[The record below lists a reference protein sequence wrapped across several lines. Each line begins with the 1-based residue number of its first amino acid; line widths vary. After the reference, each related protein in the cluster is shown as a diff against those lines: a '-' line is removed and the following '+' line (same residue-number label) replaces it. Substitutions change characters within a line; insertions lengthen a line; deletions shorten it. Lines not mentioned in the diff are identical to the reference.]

1 MTCSAGSQND
11 DQQPSSLSRMLN
23 DESSIKFIDLFAG
36 CGGLSL
42 GLCKAGM
49 EGVFAVERDAM
60 AFRTFAGNFLS
71 QESRV
76 PFQWPSWLQKRAWAI
91 DELLS
96 THSEELVSL
105 RGQVQVIA
113 GGPPCQGFSTAGR
126 RNEADPRNQLFR
138 KYARVVDAVR
148 PLGLILE
155 NVPGMKV
162 PHLDPL
168 GDLGLPSAESYY
180 DKAKAVLKSIGY
192 DVLGQVVQADRFGVP
207 QRRPRLIM
215 LGIRCDLASFLPSG
229 IARAFEILEQH
240 REEHLAS
247 LELQVPVTVSQAIS
261 DLEVCDKMLQPC
273 TDPDSPPGFGEV
285 SYEGPRTPY
294 QLMMN
299 RGHEGKPMNSM
310 RLARHRPHVK
320 DRFEK
325 ILQEVPRG
333 VRMNEEHRGRFG
345 LLKHRL
351 FPMAEGEP
359 APTMTTLPDD
369 VLHYSEP
376 RILTVRETARIQS
389 FPDWFSF
396 QGKYTTGGDR
406 RTKECPRYT
415 QVGNAVPPL
424 LALAVGKALAATLGE
439 AQASLDE
446 YSRQRRLRELAA
458 A

>member
-1 MTCSAGSQND
+1 MSPQNH
-11 DQQPSSLSRMLN
+11 DQQPTRLSPVIK
-23 DESSIKFIDLFAG
+23 DESPMKFIDLFAG

-42 GLCKAGM
+42 GLCQAGM
-49 EGVFAVERDAM
+49 EGVFAVERDTM
-60 AFRTFAGNFLS
+60 AFRTFASNFLS
-71 QESRV
+71 PESRA
-76 PFQWPSWLQKRAWAI
+76 PFQWPSWLQQKAWAI

-96 THSEELVSL
+96 THKAELLAL
-105 RGQVQVIA
+105 RGRVQVIA

-138 KYARVVDAVR
+138 KYAHMVDAVR

-162 PHLDPL
+162 PHLGPL
-168 GDLGLPSAESYY
+168 GDLGLPAAKSYY
-180 DKAKAVLKSIGY
+180 DKAKAVLESIGY

-215 LGIRCDLASFLPSG
+215 LGIRRDLASFLPSG
-229 IARAFEILEQH
+229 VARAFEILEQQ
-240 REEHLAS
+240 REEHLSFLGLAA
-247 LELQVPVTVSQAIS
+247 PVTVGQAIS
-261 DLEVCDKMLQPC
+261 DLELGGKALQPC
-273 TDPDSPPGFGEV
+273 IDPDSPRGFSEA
-285 SYEGPRTPY
+285 SYQGPRTSY

-299 RGHEGKPMNSM
+299 RGHEGQPMDSM
-310 RLARHRPHVK
+310 RLARHRADVK

-325 ILQEVPRG
+325 ILREVPRG

-345 LLKHRL
+345 LLKHRI
-351 FPMAEGEP
+351 FPMAVGDP

-369 VLHYSEP
+369 VLHYSDP

-396 QGKYTTGGDR
+396 KGKYTTGGDR

-424 LALAVGKALAATLGE
+424 LALAIGRALAATLGE
-439 AQASLDE
+439 AQAGLE
-446 YSRQRRLRELAA
+446 ERSRQRRLRELAA
-458 A
+458 V

>member
-1 MTCSAGSQND
+1 M
-11 DQQPSSLSRMLN
+11 R
-23 DESSIKFIDLFAG
+23 FIDLFAG

-42 GLCKAGM
+42 GLCQAGM
-49 EGVFAVERDAM
+49 KGVFAVERDEM
-60 AFRTFAGNFLS
+60 AFRTFNANFLS

-76 PFQWPSWLQKRAWAI
+76 QFHWPSWLQKKAWAI

-96 THSEELVSL
+96 THKADLLAL
-105 RGQVQVIA
+105 RGHVQVIA

-138 KYARVVDAVR
+138 KYAHMVDAVR

-162 PHLDPL
+162 PHLGSL
-168 GDLGLPSAESYY
+168 GDLGLAPPKSYY
-180 DKAKAVLKSIGY
+180 DKAKAVLESIGY
-192 DVLGQVVQADRFGVP
+192 EVLGQVVQADRFGVP

-215 LGIRCDLASFLPSG
+215 LGIRRDLASFLPTG
-229 IARAFEILEQH
+229 VARAFEILEQQ
-240 REEHLAS
+240 REEHLS
-247 LELQVPVTVSQAIS
+247 ILGLEAPVTVGQAIS
-261 DLEVCDKMLQPC
+261 DLETGGKSLQPC
-273 TDPDSPPGFGEV
+273 FDPDSPRGFSEA
-285 SYEGPRTPY
+285 SYQGPQTSY
-294 QLMMN
+294 QVMMN
-299 RGHEGKPMNSM
+299 RGHEGRPMDSM
-310 RLARHRPHVK
+310 RLARHRPDVR

-325 ILQEVPRG
+325 ILREVPRG
-333 VRMNEEHRGRFG
+333 VRMNEEHRDRFG
-345 LLKHRL
+345 LLKHRI
-351 FPMAEGEP
+351 FPMAEGDP

-369 VLHYSEP
+369 VLHYRDA

-396 QGKYTTGGDR
+396 KGKYTTGGDR

-424 LALAVGKALAATLGE
+424 LAFAIGRALAATLAE
-439 AQASLDE
+439 AQAALE
-446 YSRQRRLRELAA
+446 EHSRQRRLREIAA

>member
-1 MTCSAGSQND
+1 M
-11 DQQPSSLSRMLN
+11 
-23 DESSIKFIDLFAG
+23 KFIDLFAG

-42 GLCKAGM
+42 GLYQAGM
-49 EGVFAVERDAM
+49 EGVFAVERDTM
-60 AFRTFAGNFLS
+60 AFRTFASNFLS
-71 QESRV
+71 RESRAS
-76 PFQWPSWLQKRAWAI
+76 FQWPTWLQQKAWAI

-96 THSEELVSL
+96 THKADLLAL
-105 RGQVQVIA
+105 RGHVQVIA

-138 KYARVVDAVR
+138 KYAHMVDAVR

-162 PHLDPL
+162 PHLGPL
-168 GDLGLPSAESYY
+168 GDLGLPATKSYY
-180 DKAKAVLKSIGY
+180 DKAKAVLESIGY

-215 LGIRCDLASFLPSG
+215 LGIRRDLASFLPTG
-229 IARAFEILEQH
+229 VARAFEILEQQ
-240 REEHLAS
+240 REEHLS
-247 LELQVPVTVSQAIS
+247 FLGLEAPVPVGQAIS
-261 DLEVCDKMLQPC
+261 DLELGGQALQPC
-273 TDPDSPPGFGEV
+273 IDPDSPRGFSEAC
-285 SYEGPRTPY
+285 YQGPRTSY

-299 RGHEGKPMNSM
+299 RGHEGQPMDSM
-310 RLARHRPHVK
+310 RLARHRADVK

-325 ILQEVPRG
+325 ILREVPRG

-345 LLKHRL
+345 LLKHRIV
-351 FPMAEGEP
+351 PMAAGDP
-359 APTMTTLPDD
+359 APTITTLPDD
-369 VLHYSEP
+369 ILHYSEP

-396 QGKYTTGGDR
+396 KGKYTTGGDR

-424 LALAVGKALAATLGE
+424 LALAIGRALAATLGE
-439 AQASLDE
+439 AQASLE
-446 YSRQRRLRELAA
+446 ERSRQRRLRELAA

>member
-1 MTCSAGSQND
+1 MSMN
-11 DQQPSSLSRMLN
+11 
-23 DESSIKFIDLFAG
+23 FIDLFAG

-42 GLCKAGM
+42 GLCQAGM
-49 EGVFAVERDAM
+49 KGVFAVERDEM
-60 AFRTFAGNFLS
+60 AFRTFDANFLS

-76 PFQWPSWLQKRAWAI
+76 QFQWPSWLQKKAWAI

-96 THSEELVSL
+96 THKADLLAL
-105 RGQVQVIA
+105 RGHVQVIA

-138 KYARVVDAVR
+138 KYAHMVDAVR

-162 PHLDPL
+162 PHLGPL
-168 GDLGLPSAESYY
+168 GDLGLPAAKSYY
-180 DKAKAVLKSIGY
+180 DKAKAVLEAIGY

-215 LGIRCDLASFLPSG
+215 LGIRRDLASFLPAG
-229 IARAFEILEQH
+229 VARAFDILEQQ
-240 REEHLAS
+240 REEHLS
-247 LELQVPVTVSQAIS
+247 GLGLEAPVTVGQAIS
-261 DLEVCDKMLQPC
+261 DLEVGGKELQPC
-273 TDPDSPPGFGEV
+273 IDPDSPRGFSEA
-285 SYEGPRTPY
+285 SYQGPKTSY

-299 RGHEGKPMNSM
+299 RGHEGRPMDSM
-310 RLARHRPHVK
+310 RLARHRPDVK

-325 ILQEVPRG
+325 ILREVPRG
-333 VRMNEEHRGRFG
+333 VRMNEEHRDRFG
-345 LLKHRL
+345 LLKHRI
-351 FPMAEGEP
+351 FPMAEGDP

-369 VLHYSEP
+369 VLHYSDP

-396 QGKYTTGGDR
+396 KGKYTTGGDR

-424 LALAVGKALAATLGE
+424 LALAIGRALAATLGE
-439 AQASLDE
+439 AQAGLE
-446 YSRQRRLRELAA
+446 EHSRQRRLREMAA